1 MANLTNLNNKF
12 LVTTGGDVGINTT
25 SPGATL
31 DISGTNAVVW
41 VNPGAGSHAGINF
54 RQGSVFKGWVGLNN
68 TTGCINLSRDGSI
81 AAGINVDSSNNVGIG
96 LTSPTEKLDVE
107 GNIQAINTA
116 GSSVAYVDIVS
127 GATWRLASNPTSGT
141 NAYGLN
147 IIKGSAGTDVKM
159 AIDTNGNVGI
169 GTTSPNTILEIA
181 SGNAG
186 GDAALDAPVF
196 RINNTTESADW
207 DVGDVVGSIEYYTSD
222 ASGNA
227 PYVASFIKSVNETGN
242 GSLPDGALAF
252 GTATYNASGGAV
264 ERVRITSTGNVGIGT
279 TNPSNKLTVSEGTDQ
294 HGIELAPGTLSYIQ
308 AYDRATSD
316 YGDLKIDAE
325 TIQFGTNNGTERMR
339 IDSSGQVGIGT
350 ASPSYKLDVYHATT
364 NVVSRFES
372 GDNQVWIELHDDGSG
387 SYGALLGHDSD
398 AGHLFAVADANVTKQ
413 FVIED
418 SADVGIG
425 TDSPNFRLDIVNA
438 AASTATYMQF
448 RNGTTG
454 TGSGDGTVM
463 GIDAD
468 GDFLINNQE
477 AKEIKLYTSDSQ
489 RLTIQSGGN
498 VGIGT
503 SSPDYHLEIEDA
515 ASPAIALKDTTN
527 NVITKMFSAN
537 SQGFVGTESNHD
549 LRIRTNNT
557 DKVSITSGGNVGI
570 GTTSPSYRLE
580 VHDDNEDILKLHNTT
595 DGLDSLVTF
604 TNPGGTLGRIQGLD
618 NGGLQF
624 DTGNNAGGLNTNVMY
639 MSNTGN
645 VGIGTTTPNE
655 KLVVGTTGGTQNIE
669 ISNSYIQSFNRSG
682 SPGYATLDFYSS
694 TYTFNTGPA
703 KFLSYGSFEST
714 GNAYARFKHSTGGLN
729 YVGSSESLASG
740 FGDENDMLNYSVS
753 GKWGVY
759 TNSALALTLDESQ
772 NAIFTA
778 KVGIGKTNPS
788 TDLDVQGVITA
799 GDSTTDGA
807 IRRQHQTF
815 ATMKPGP
822 SSGSGVDVMFVD
834 HTHALDIT
842 VLAIIDVSN
851 VATGRGYSLA
861 AYGSATASL
870 TQTQLLGNISAL
882 SISYVNTGG
891 SENYVLRVTC
901 TYSGGSAPE
910 ICVTATGQSASE
922 LRAAT

>member
-570 GTTSPSYRLE
+570 GTT
-580 VHDDNEDILKLHNTT
+580 
-595 DGLDSLVTF
+595 
-604 TNPGGTLGRIQGLD
+604 
-618 NGGLQF
+618 
-624 DTGNNAGGLNTNVMY
+624 
-639 MSNTGN
+639 
-645 VGIGTTTPNE
+645 TPNE

-834 HTHALDIT
+834 HTHALVIT
-842 VLAIIDVSN
+842 VVAIIDVSN
-851 VATGRGYSLA
+851 VATARGYSLA
-861 AYGSATASL
+861 AYGTATTSL